1 MLKLKKECAQ
11 CGDKSQMNVRRTY
24 IREEDKV
31 VFYICISCRESGNVD
46 VSKLKMK
53 RNKTYSNYE

>member
-24 IREEDKV
+24 IREEDRV
-31 VFYICISCRESGNVD
+31 VFYICISCGESGNVD
-46 VSKLKMK
+46 VSKLK
-53 RNKTYSNYE
+53 